1 MAHPPETIQAVRTAF
16 VFDQLSLEVA
26 AIKGGV
32 SPDTARRWKREA
44 KTAGDDWDKARAA
57 QLLSGGGIEEV
68 VRQTLQAVVTQV
80 QATLEALELD
90 TDVSALEKAKALAS
104 LADSYHKLIA
114 TARRL
119 MPETDVLAV
128 ETTSIKGFVTLL
140 IRLSPDSAEAAVT
153 AMEAYANGER

>member
-68 VRQTLQAVVTQV
+68 MRQSVLALAKQA
-80 QATLEALELD
+80 QATLVYRCGADCYWMRTAFSLKGFR
-90 TDVSALEKAKALAS
+90 DVAVGAGKAAMPIMHRAVRFALAG
-104 LADSYHKLIA
+104 HQ
-114 TARRL
+114 
-119 MPETDVLAV
+119 
-128 ETTSIKGFVTLL
+128 G
-140 IRLSPDSAEAAVT
+140 
-153 AMEAYANGER
+153 